1 MPTTS
6 HQINPNRNFHAL
18 NDTEAM
24 ISVAINQT
32 ETMNPQATD
41 GSWLERQT
49 AAIAPY
55 IPDWDISECWT
66 WPEWPQREAEFPDTT
81 GQDIGIDCIAVR
93 RSDQRYIAIQC
104 KSRQLDEYGAGAA
117 VNKGEL
123 DKFVAATSG
132 NLWAERWLVTNG
144 DVPIAGPAM
153 QMIHVTGKPV
163 KHVNIHADLIA
174 AKPPPA
180 DDQCP
185 HCLYPDDETQ
195 LQTRSCMQDKAVA
208 TAKSLLLRHEQNGS
222 GGIPKGQARG
232 KIILPCGTG
241 KTRIA
246 LRLVQELTP
255 AGDTS
260 IVLCPSIAL
269 VAQIRREF
277 LQHATRDI
285 RALAV
290 CSDETVGNPVSEDRQ
305 NLANDPTLDTSN
317 ASADIVKGQVTT
329 DAGEIAQWI
338 KDGRGKDRLNVIFG
352 TYQSSHR
359 IADALIASNTEAAV
373 MIADEAHR
381 TAGLR
386 RVNKDE
392 SNDKV
397 RDFTVCHDNQ
407 RFPAR
412 FRIYQTATPRVY
424 DTTNQPSH
432 RNPNWIVRNMDDE
445 NTFGVELYRREYRD
459 AVENGWLSDYRIIA
473 LGVNDPDTYQAANEL
488 VKLYGG
494 RGRNQLHTDHFLKG
508 MTLALVMAGATNSP
522 DAEEPAPV
530 QSCIGFMNT
539 VAKSKEMAK
548 QLQSDTVRRWLNR
561 WMAENRNGQQP
572 AEFRLEHLDA
582 SSNAL
587 KREDA
592 KRRLA
597 QASELHPHGILNVGI
612 FGEGT
617 DAPSLSAV
625 AFLEP
630 RKSPVDVIQAV
641 GRAMRTSPG
650 KEMGYIV
657 CPIVIPADAYAETWL
672 ATSSKEEGWEELGQI
687 LLALRAHDSR
697 IEDNLA
703 DLLKIYVPPVPEEET
718 TAIAIADDA
727 KKNIQYYAHVGDPR
741 EVPDIIEAVLD
752 GRQRPLDR
760 LKPMRWA
767 EQYAQPRL
775 PQPKPADP
783 NQGTLLPPPP
793 TPVMVTTAAV
803 TNAEPKAPA
812 VAPPEPSSL
821 VTGKRHA
828 DGSKELRRDS
838 PARQKRNSANG
849 ESLPPIDYQATK
861 KKAAGMINNSTGV
874 KVPNAEQRRKQQERR
889 RNPGD
894 KHAQLMLNMIGLD
907 DQNRNAITANLLSK
921 SGLTSNR
928 VDRDLNLLEYG
939 VGEAGRCLREDHL
952 KATLDAHFS
961 LDNLDSESRKK
972 QADGCTI
979 GALLMMNAAMLHQRI
994 AAGQWLTG
1002 ISDLS
1007 QLKNDENVVRN
1018 LSREWERIMRHD
1030 FHPVL
1035 EPALE
1040 AIYAVET
1047 TGKMDGL
1054 TQALHVIC
1062 AEAERIAHA
1071 YADMGADHAGPLFNK
1086 VMGNQASD
1094 GAYFTRPVAASIA
1107 ARLTLDV
1114 CGDMDWRDPEV
1125 WGEHKTVDLACGSGT
1140 LLAAMLTDMKRRAR
1154 EAGATDEE
1162 IAGLQRLA
1170 VEDTIKGLDINPV
1183 SLQLAAAQ
1191 LTAGNA
1197 EVRYQQMGLHQMSY
1211 GPQENKRVAAGTLEL
1226 LGQKAIV
1233 PRRNE
1238 LNIDDEAVNSAHLQ
1252 MSNTADAKTD
1262 KTVSEALGAKIV
1274 IMNPPFTSRNK
1285 MGEKF
1290 PKDIQQGLRKRVDWL
1305 EETATEADIS
1315 LKLMASRTTVRPLF
1329 VMLAA
1334 RIVNRD
1340 TGILTMINPTIALS
1354 APSGLSERQ
1363 ALAQEFHV
1371 HTILTCHQPKNVNLS
1386 QETGINESIVVMRRH
1401 RGDKPPTRFI
1411 NLDWM
1416 PRDEAEVDEL
1426 EYSLR
1431 QCEEGKIPNGWGA
1444 VSYWPAECI
1453 TAGDWSAAILRSQEL
1468 AYAAYE
1474 LDTSPR
1480 MLTIREHGGECET
1493 TRESLKKSNFVPAD
1507 TDDPGKFPIISSKGA
1522 DGQQSIQS
1530 TPDAYW
1536 TPNNADEEQRI
1547 LNSGT
1552 YPQADKLLQKAGYL
1566 LITSGQRTN
1575 TARLTAIADDKK
1587 YVGRGWLPINGLDAQ
1602 EAKAIAVFVNSTAGR
1617 LQLLRHAG
1625 RTLEFPQYNP
1635 EPLENIRIP
1644 NVKVDRI
1651 RGILAD
1657 CWEHTK
1663 GMTVPQYREGECEV
1677 RRLWDEAV
1685 ADAMGWDASEL
1696 TRLRLLLHQEPHVRG
1711 LGYGQYA
1718 G

>member
-1 MPTTS
+1 M
-6 HQINPNRNFHAL
+6 
-18 NDTEAM
+18 
-24 ISVAINQT
+24 
-32 ETMNPQATD
+32 
-41 GSWLERQT
+41 
-49 AAIAPY
+49 
-55 IPDWDISECWT
+55 
-66 WPEWPQREAEFPDTT
+66 
-81 GQDIGIDCIAVR
+81 
-93 RSDQRYIAIQC
+93 
-104 KSRQLDEYGAGAA
+104 
-117 VNKGEL
+117 
-123 DKFVAATSG
+123 
-132 NLWAERWLVTNG
+132 
-144 DVPIAGPAM
+144 
-153 QMIHVTGKPV
+153 
-163 KHVNIHADLIA
+163 
-174 AKPPPA
+174 
-180 DDQCP
+180 
-185 HCLYPDDETQ
+185 
-195 LQTRSCMQDKAVA
+195 
-208 TAKSLLLRHEQNGS
+208 
-222 GGIPKGQARG
+222 
-232 KIILPCGTG
+232 
-241 KTRIA
+241 
-246 LRLVQELTP
+246 
-255 AGDTS
+255 
-260 IVLCPSIAL
+260 
-269 VAQIRREF
+269 
-277 LQHATRDI
+277 
-285 RALAV
+285 
-290 CSDETVGNPVSEDRQ
+290 GNPVSEDRQ

-338 KDGRGKDRLNVIFG
+338 RDGHGNDRLNVIFG

-359 IADALIASNTEAAV
+359 IADALIAINTEAAV

-392 SNDKV
+392 ANDKV
-397 RDFTVCHDNQ
+397 RDFTVCHDNE
-407 RFPAR
+407 RFPAK

-424 DTTNQPSH
+424 DTTNQPSN

-539 VAKSKEMAK
+539 VAKSKEMAR

-657 CPIVIPADAYAETWL
+657 CPIVIPADADAETWL

-697 IEDNLA
+697 IEDSLA
-703 DLLKIYVPPVPEEET
+703 DLLKIYLPPAPEEET

-752 GRQRPLDR
+752 GRQKPLER

-783 NQGTLLPPPP
+783 NQLTLLPHTPPV
-793 TPVMVTTAAV
+793 TETTTAV
-803 TNAEPKAPA
+803 TDADPEAPV
-812 VAPPEPSSL
+812 VAPPEPSIL
-821 VTGKRHA
+821 VIGKRHA

-849 ESLPPIDYQATK
+849 EGLPPIDYQATK
-861 KKAAGMINNSTGV
+861 KKAAGMINNGTGV
-874 KVPNAEQRRKQQERR
+874 KMPNAEQRRKQQERR
-889 RNPGD
+889 RNTGD

-939 VGEAGRCLREDHL
+939 VGEASRCLREDHI
-952 KATLDAHFS
+952 KATLDAHFG

-1007 QLKNDENVVRN
+1007 QLKNDESVVRN

-1047 TGKMDGL
+1047 AGKLDGL

-1107 ARLTLDV
+1107 AHLTLDA
-1114 CGDMDWRDPEV
+1114 CGDVDWRDPEV
-1125 WGEHKTVDLACGSGT
+1125 WREHKTMDLACGSGT

-1162 IAGLQRLA
+1162 IAGLQRLT
-1170 VEDTIKGLDINPV
+1170 VEDTIKGMDINPV

-1191 LTAGNA
+1191 LTAGNT

-1211 GPQENKRVAAGTLEL
+1211 GPQENGRVTAGTLEL
-1226 LGQKAIV
+1226 LGQKAIL
-1233 PRRNE
+1233 PRPNE
-1238 LNIDDEAVNSAHLQ
+1238 LNIGDDAVNSAQLQ
-1252 MSNTADAKTD
+1252 MSTTADAKTD
-1262 KTVSEALGAKIV
+1262 KAVSEASGVKIV

-1290 PKDIQQGLRKRVDWL
+1290 PKEIQRKLRSRIDWL
-1305 EETATEADIS
+1305 EDKATNADEI
-1315 LKLMASRTTVRPLF
+1315 LKLMASRTTVGPLF
-1329 VMLAA
+1329 VMLGA
-1334 RIVNRD
+1334 RVANQG
-1340 TGILTMINPTIALS
+1340 TGIVTMINPTIALS

-1371 HTILTCHQPKNVNLS
+1371 HTILTCHETKNINLS
-1386 QETGINESIVVMRRH
+1386 QQTSINESIILLRRH
-1401 RGDKPPTRFI
+1401 QGPKPPTKFV
-1411 NLDWM
+1411 NLDHM
-1416 PRDEAEVDEL
+1416 PRVTDEANEL
-1426 EYSLR
+1426 EELHDCLQ
-1431 QCEEGKIPNGWGA
+1431 QCAQGLIPNGWGE
-1444 VSYWPAECI
+1444 VSYWPAERME
-1453 TAGDWSAAILRSQEL
+1453 TGDWSGAIWRSPEL
-1468 AYAAYE
+1468 AESAYRFSNDHSMQMLKTAGLSAQATGRLLRGSYERAAAG
-1474 LDTSPR
+1474 SFGR
-1480 MLTIREHGGECET
+1480 
-1493 TRESLKKSNFVPAD
+1493 
-1507 TDDPGKFPIISSKGA
+1507 FPILKSKGA
-1522 DGQQSIQS
+1522 DAQTRIQS
-1530 TPDAYW
+1530 QPDEHWA
-1536 TPNNADEEQRI
+1536 PKENAAQARVTDK
-1547 LNSGT
+1547 GT
-1552 YPQADKLLQKAGYL
+1552 HPATDSMMAKASHL
-1566 LITSGQRTN
+1566 LITAGQDNSTG
-1575 TARLTAIADDKK
+1575 RLTATADDAKF
-1587 YVGRGWLPINGLDAQ
+1587 VGNGWMPVEGPSSE
-1602 EAKAIAVFVNSTAGR
+1602 EAKAIAVFVNSTVGR
-1617 LQLLRHAG
+1617 LQLMRNPG
-1625 RTLEFPQYNP
+1625 RKIAFPTYSTTEADN
-1635 EPLENIRIP
+1635 LRIP
-1644 NVKVDRI
+1644 NVKDARI

-1657 CWEHTK
+1657 CWERTK
-1663 GMTVPQYREGECEV
+1663 VMIVPQYRDGECEV

-1718 G
+1718 ANEESE

>member
-1 MPTTS
+1 MTSPPHSQNPPT
-6 HQINPNRNFHAL
+6 H
-18 NDTEAM
+18 TEAV

-32 ETMNPQATD
+32 EMMNPQPTD

-66 WPEWPQREAEFPDTT
+66 WPEWPEREAEFPDAT

-93 RSDQRYIAIQC
+93 RSDERYIAIQC

-163 KHVNIHADLIA
+163 KHVNIHADLVA
-174 AKPPPA
+174 AKPPHA
-180 DDQCP
+180 DAQCP

-195 LQTRSCMQDKAVA
+195 QQTRSCMQNEAVA
-208 TAKSLLLRHEQNGS
+208 TAKSLLLRHEQNES

-277 LQHATRDI
+277 LQHATADI

-290 CSDETVGNPVSEDRQ
+290 CSDETVGNSVPEDRQ

-329 DAGEIAQWI
+329 DAGEIAHWI
-338 KDGRGKDRLNVIFG
+338 RDERGNDRLNVIFG

-397 RDFTVCHDNQ
+397 RDFTVCHDNE
-407 RFPAR
+407 RFRAK

-424 DTTNQPSH
+424 DTTNQPGN

-445 NTFGVELYRREYRD
+445 TTFGVELYRREYRD
-459 AVENGWLSDYRIIA
+459 AVDNGWLSDYRIIA
-473 LGVNDPDTYQAANEL
+473 LGVNDPDTYKAANEL

-522 DAEEPAPV
+522 DDEEQAPV

-539 VAKSKEMAK
+539 VAKSKEMAT
-548 QLQSDTVRRWLNR
+548 QLQSDTVRRWLTR

-597 QASELHPHGILNVGI
+597 QASERYPHGILNVGI

-657 CPIVIPADAYAETWL
+657 CPIVIPADADAETWL
-672 ATSSKEEGWEELGQI
+672 ATSSKEEGWQELGQI

-697 IEDNLA
+697 IEDRLA
-703 DLLKIYVPPVPEEET
+703 DLLKVYVPPAPTEET
-718 TAIAIADDA
+718 TAIAIADDR
-727 KKNIQYYAHVGDPR
+727 KKNIQYYVHVGDPK
-741 EVPDIIEAVLD
+741 EVPEIVEAVLD
-752 GRQRPLDR
+752 DQQRPLDR

-783 NQGTLLPPPP
+783 NQGTLLLPPPR
-793 TPVMVTTAAV
+793 PVTVTTVAI
-803 TNAEPKAPA
+803 TDSDPNAPA

-821 VTGKRHA
+821 VTGKRHV

-838 PARQKRNSANG
+838 PARQKRNSASSEG
-849 ESLPPIDYQATK
+849 LQPIDYQATK
-861 KKAAGMINNSTGV
+861 KKAAGMINNGTGV
-874 KVPNAEQRRKQQERR
+874 KMPNAEQRRKQQERR

-939 VGEAGRCLREDHL
+939 VGEASRCLREDHL
-952 KATLDAHFS
+952 KATLDAHFG

-1007 QLKNDENVVRN
+1007 QLKNDENIIRRVD
-1018 LSREWERIMRHD
+1018 REWGRIMRHD
-1030 FHPVL
+1030 FLPVL

-1040 AIYAVET
+1040 AIYATEN
-1047 TGKMDGL
+1047 TGKTAGL
-1054 TQALHVIC
+1054 THALHIVC
-1062 AEAERIAHA
+1062 AEAERIAYA

-1086 VMGNQASD
+1086 VMGNQTSD
-1094 GAYFTRPVAASIA
+1094 GAFFTRPAAASLA
-1107 ARLTLDV
+1107 ARLTLDL
-1114 CGDMDWRDPEV
+1114 CNDRDWRDPDV
-1125 WGEHKTVDLACGSGT
+1125 WREHKTVDIACGSGT
-1140 LLAAMLTDMKRRAR
+1140 MLAATITDMKRRAR
-1154 EAGATDEE
+1154 ESGASAEE
-1162 IAGLQRLA
+1162 TAALQKIA
-1170 VEDTIKGLDINPV
+1170 VEETIKGLDINPV

-1191 LTAGNA
+1191 LTAGNL
-1197 EVRYQQMGLHQMSY
+1197 EIRYQQMGLHHMPY
-1211 GPQENKRVAAGTLEL
+1211 GPQENGRMTAGTLEL
-1226 LGQKAIV
+1226 LAQRSII
-1233 PRRNE
+1233 PRSNE
-1238 LNIDDEAVNSAHLQ
+1238 LDIADDDLASRNVQITNDS
-1252 MSNTADAKTD
+1252 DAKTE
-1262 KTVSEALGAKIV
+1262 KAVSDIADTKIV
-1274 IMNPPFTSRNK
+1274 IMNPPFTSWNK

-1290 PKDIQQGLRKRVDWL
+1290 PKETQQALRQRTSTLEGMASGVD
-1305 EETATEADIS
+1305 EN
-1315 LKLMASRTTVRPLF
+1315 LKMIASRTTVRPLF
-1329 VMLAA
+1329 VMLSA
-1334 RIVNRD
+1334 RIANKD
-1340 TGILTMINPTIALS
+1340 TGIVTMINPTIALS
-1354 APSGLSERQ
+1354 APSGLNERL
-1363 ALAQEFHV
+1363 ALAREFHI
-1371 HTILTCHQPKNVNLS
+1371 HTVLTCHQPENINLA
-1386 QETGINESIVVMRRH
+1386 QQAGINTSMIIMQRH
-1401 RGDKPPTRFI
+1401 RGERPHTRFI
-1411 NLDWM
+1411 NLDRL
-1416 PRDEAEVDEL
+1416 PANESEVQEL
-1426 EYSLR
+1426 HRCITENGGNDLL
-1431 QCEEGKIPNGWGA
+1431 PDGWGE
-1444 VSYWPAECI
+1444 STMWPAERI
-1453 TAGDWSAAILRSQEL
+1453 ASGDWSAAIWRSPEL
-1468 AYAAYE
+1468 AEAAHRFSNDTNMPQLKAAGRSSQATGRLLRGSYE
-1474 LDTSPR
+1474 RASDDSPVSFPVVKSAGASAQR
-1480 MLTIREHGGECET
+1480 TIESHPDENWAPKNGKKDRSDAML
-1493 TRESLKKSNFVPAD
+1493 A
-1507 TDDPGKFPIISSKGA
+1507 
-1522 DGQQSIQS
+1522 
-1530 TPDAYW
+1530 
-1536 TPNNADEEQRI
+1536 
-1547 LNSGT
+1547 
-1552 YPQADKLLQKAGYL
+1552 KAGHL
-1566 LITSGQRTN
+1566 LITASQNSGS
-1575 TARLTAIADDKK
+1575 ARLASVAADEK
-1587 YVGRGWLPINGLDAQ
+1587 YVGNSWMPVAGLEPA
-1602 EAKAIAVFVNSTAGR
+1602 EAKALAVAINSTAGR
-1617 LQLLRHAG
+1617 LQLMNKAG
-1625 RTLEFPQYNP
+1625 ETLTYPTYSTTEADN
-1635 EPLENIRIP
+1635 LRIP
-1644 NVKVDRI
+1644 DVKDDRI
-1651 RGILAD
+1651 RGILAA
-1657 CWEHTK
+1657 CWERTK
-1663 GMTVPQYREGECEV
+1663 GMTVPQYRDGECEV

-1718 G
+1718 ANEESE

>member
-1 MPTTS
+1 MQPKSTQAIIADAIK
-6 HQINPNRNFHAL
+6 QI
-18 NDTEAM
+18 
-24 ISVAINQT
+24 

-41 GSWLERQT
+41 GSWLESLT
-49 AAIAPY
+49 ADVAPH
-55 IPDWDISECWT
+55 IPEWDISECWT
-66 WPEWPQREAEFPDTT
+66 WPEWPEREAEFPDAT
-81 GQDIGIDCIAVR
+81 GQDIGIDCVAVR
-93 RSDQRYIAIQC
+93 RSDDRYIAIQC
-104 KSRQLDEYGAGAA
+104 KSRQLDKYGAGAA

-132 NLWAERWLVTNG
+132 DLWAERWLVTNG

-163 KHVNIHADLIA
+163 KHVNIHADLVA
-174 AKPPPA
+174 AKPPP
-180 DDQCP
+180 DDAQCP
-185 HCLYPDDETQ
+185 HCRYPDDATRQ
-195 LQTRSCMQDKAVA
+195 QTRSCMQNEAVA
-208 TAKSLLLRHEQNGS
+208 TAKSLLLRHDQTES

-255 AGDTS
+255 AGETS

-317 ASADIVKGQVTT
+317 ASADTVKGQVTT
-329 DAGEIAQWI
+329 DAGEITQWI
-338 KDGRGKDRLNVIFG
+338 RDGHGNDRLNVIFG

-359 IADALIASNTEAAV
+359 IADALTNSNTEAAV
-373 MIADEAHR
+373 MVADEAHR

-392 SNDKV
+392 SNDRV
-397 RDFTVCHDNQ
+397 RDFTVCHDNE

-424 DTTNQPSH
+424 DTTNQPSN

-445 NTFGVELYRREYRD
+445 TTFGVELYRREYRD
-459 AVENGWLSDYRIIA
+459 AVDNGWLSDYRIIA
-473 LGVNDPDTYQAANEL
+473 LGVNDPDAYQAANEL

-494 RGRNQLHTDHFLKG
+494 KGRNQLHTDHFLKG

-522 DAEEPAPV
+522 DAAEPAPV

-539 VAKSKEMAK
+539 VAKSREMAK
-548 QLQSDTVRRWLNR
+548 QLQSDTVRRWLSR
-561 WMAENRNGQQP
+561 WMAENRDGQQP

-650 KEMGYIV
+650 KDMGYIV
-657 CPIVIPADAYAETWL
+657 CPIVIPADADAETWL

-697 IEDNLA
+697 IEDSLT
-703 DLLKIYVPPVPEEET
+703 DLLKIYIPPAPTEET
-718 TAIAIADDA
+718 TVIAIADEA
-727 KKNIQYYAHVGDPR
+727 KKNIQYYAHVGNPR
-741 EVPDIIEAVLD
+741 EVPDITERILD
-752 GRQRPLDR
+752 HQEKPTQRLH
-760 LKPMRWA
+760 PMSWA
-767 EQYAQPRL
+767 EKYAKPRA
-775 PQPKPADP
+775 PKPADP
-783 NQGTLLPPPP
+783 QQGLLLPPPA
-793 TPVMVTTAAV
+793 PVMGTDTAD
-803 TNAEPKAPA
+803 NAADPNAPA

-838 PARQKRNSANG
+838 PARQKRNSATG
-849 ESLPPIDYQATK
+849 EGLPPIDYQATK
-861 KKAAGMINNSTGV
+861 KKAAGMINNGTGV
-874 KVPNAEQRRKQQERR
+874 KMPNAEQRRKQQERR

-939 VGEAGRCLREDHL
+939 VGEASRCLREDHL
-952 KATLDAHFS
+952 KATLDAHFG

-1007 QLKNDENVVRN
+1007 RLKNDESVVRN

-1047 TGKMDGL
+1047 AGKLDGL

-1107 ARLTLDV
+1107 ARLTLDA
-1114 CGDMDWRDPEV
+1114 CGDVDWRDPEV
-1125 WGEHKTVDLACGSGT
+1125 WREHKTIDFACGSGT

-1170 VEDTIKGLDINPV
+1170 VEDTIKGMDINPV

-1191 LTAGNA
+1191 LTAGNT

-1211 GPQENKRVAAGTLEL
+1211 GPQENGRVAAGTLEL

-1233 PRRNE
+1233 PRPNE
-1238 LNIDDEAVNSAHLQ
+1238 LKIGDDSVKSAQLQ
-1252 MSNTADAKTD
+1252 MSTTADAKTD
-1262 KTVSEALGAKIV
+1262 KAVSEVSGSKIV
-1274 IMNPPFTSRNK
+1274 IINPPFTNRNK

-1290 PKDIQQGLRKRVDWL
+1290 PKETQQALRRSIDSL
-1305 EETATEADIS
+1305 EERATNADES

-1329 VMLAA
+1329 VMLGTRVADP
-1334 RIVNRD
+1334 D
-1340 TGILTMINPTIALS
+1340 TGIVTMVNPTVALT
-1354 APSGLSERQ
+1354 ATSGLNERK

-1371 HTILTCHQPKNVNLS
+1371 HTVLTCHQPGNINMS
-1386 QETGINESIVVMRRH
+1386 QSTGINESIIVMRRH
-1401 RGDKPPTRFI
+1401 DGPKPPTRFI
-1411 NLDWM
+1411 NLDRL
-1416 PRDEAEVDEL
+1416 PSNEDESSDMHRCLPECHAG
-1426 EYSLR
+1426 
-1431 QCEEGKIPNGWGA
+1431 QIPNGWGE
-1444 VSYWPAECI
+1444 VSYWPAERME
-1453 TAGDWSAAILRSQEL
+1453 AGDWSNAIWRSHQLAQASYHYANDNELRTIEQSNIATHQTGREL
-1468 AYAAYE
+1468 
-1474 LDTSPR
+1474 TNSH
-1480 MLTIREHGGECET
+1480 EHEVTG
-1493 TRESLKKSNFVPAD
+1493 TRESIPILS
-1507 TDDPGKFPIISSKGA
+1507 TSGK
-1522 DGQQSIQS
+1522 DGQDKIES
-1530 TPDAYW
+1530 TPDEYW
-1536 TPNNADEEQRI
+1536 APKVQQTQRAFRNQGERTETEKI
-1547 LNSGT
+1547 L
-1552 YPQADKLLQKAGYL
+1552 AKAGFML
-1566 LITSGQRTN
+1566 VTFRQDNSS
-1575 TARLTAIADDKK
+1575 ARLTAVAGDER
-1587 YVGRGWLPINGLDAQ
+1587 YVGNGWMPVTGLSVA
-1602 EAKAIAVFVNSTAGR
+1602 ESKATAVFSNSTVGRIQLMRNAGMKLAYPTYPPAAYR
-1617 LQLLRHAG
+1617 
-1625 RTLEFPQYNP
+1625 
-1635 EPLENIRIP
+1635 NIRIP
-1644 NVKVDRI
+1644 DIKDDRI
-1651 RGILAD
+1651 RGVLAD
-1657 CWEHTK
+1657 CWERTK
-1663 GMTVPQYREGECEV
+1663 DMTVPQYRDGECEV

-1685 ADAMGWDASEL
+1685 AEAMGWDAEEL

-1718 G
+1718 AEADE

>member
-1 MPTTS
+1 MKSTT
-6 HQINPNRNFHAL
+6 PDF
-18 NDTEAM
+18 
-24 ISVAINQT
+24 AINESIATVAEMSQ
-32 ETMNPQATD
+32 QATD
-41 GSWLERQT
+41 GKWLELET
-49 AAIAPY
+49 ADIATL
-55 IPDWDISECWT
+55 IPEWDISNCWT
-66 WPEWPQREAEFPDTT
+66 WPNWPERDAEFPDST
-81 GQDIGIDCIAVR
+81 GQDIGIDCVAAR
-93 RSDQRYIAIQC
+93 RSDGKYIAIQC
-104 KSRQLDEYGAGAA
+104 KSRHLDGYGAGAA

-132 NLWAERWLVTNG
+132 DLWAERWLVTNG

-153 QMIHVTGKPV
+153 QMIHITGKPV
-163 KHVNIHADLIA
+163 KHVNIHADLVA

-180 DDQCP
+180 DVQCP

-195 LQTRSCMQDKAVA
+195 RQTRSCMQDEAVA
-208 TAKSLLLRHEQNGS
+208 TAKSLLLRHEQSES

-255 AGDTS
+255 AGETS

-277 LQHATRDI
+277 LQHATADI

-329 DAGEIAQWI
+329 DADEIAQWI
-338 KDGRGKDRLNVIFG
+338 RDGRGNDRLNVIFG

-359 IADALIASNTEAAV
+359 IADALISSNTEAAV

-386 RVNKDE
+386 RVNKAE

-397 RDFTVCHDNQ
+397 RDFTVCHDNEQ
-407 RFPAR
+407 FPAKY
-412 FRIYQTATPRVY
+412 RIYQTATPRVY
-424 DTTNQPSH
+424 DTTNQPRSK
-432 RNPNWIVRNMDDE
+432 NPNWIVRNMDDE
-445 NTFGVELYRREYRD
+445 TTFGVELYRREYRD
-459 AVENGWLSDYRIIA
+459 AVDNGWLSDYRIIA
-473 LGVNDPDTYQAANEL
+473 LGVNDPDTYKAANDL
-488 VKLYGG
+488 VRLYGG
-494 RGRNQLHTDHFLKG
+494 KGRNQLHTDHFLKG

-539 VAKSKEMAK
+539 VAKSNEMAK
-548 QLQSDTVRRWLNR
+548 QLQSDTVRNWLTR
-561 WMAENRNGQQP
+561 WMQENRNGQQP
-572 AEFRLEHLDA
+572 ATYRLEHLDA
-582 SSNAL
+582 SSNSL

-597 QASELHPHGILNVGI
+597 QASLKQPHGILNVGI

-641 GRAMRTSPG
+641 GRAMRTAPG
-650 KEMGYIV
+650 KEMGYII
-657 CPIVIPADAYAETWL
+657 CPIVIPADHDAETWL
-672 ATSSKEEGWEELGQI
+672 ATSAKEDGWQELGQI

-697 IEDNLA
+697 IEDELST
-703 DLLKIYVPPVPEEET
+703 LLKVYAPTTPEVET
-718 TAIAIADDA
+718 TMIAIADDT
-727 KKNIQYYAHVGDPR
+727 KRNIQYYAHVGNSK
-741 EVPDIIEAVLD
+741 EVPDITERILSGAERPSERLHAASWIERHAV
-752 GRQRPLDR
+752 QR
-760 LKPMRWA
+760 KP
-767 EQYAQPRL
+767 E
-775 PQPKPADP
+775 PKPVDP
-783 NQGTLLPPPP
+783 NQGTLFPV
-793 TPVMVTTAAV
+793 TPAPEVNKADTAADQD
-803 TNAEPKAPA
+803 APA
-812 VAPPEPSSL
+812 IAPPEPSSL

-828 DGSKELRRDS
+828 DGSTELRHGSCVRKKS
-838 PARQKRNSANG
+838 TSATAD
-849 ESLPPIDYQATK
+849 SLPPIDYQATK
-861 KKAAGMINNSTGV
+861 KKATGMINNGDGT
-874 KVPNAEQRRKQQERR
+874 KVPNAEQRRKIAEQRREAEERR
-889 RNPGD
+889 RNAGD
-894 KHAQLMLNMIGLD
+894 KQAQLMLNMIGLD

-939 VGEAGRCLREDHL
+939 VSEASRCLREDSL
-952 KATLDAHFS
+952 KSMLDKHFG
-961 LDNLDSESRKK
+961 LDNLDPESRKK

-994 AAGQWLTG
+994 AAGHWLSG

-1040 AIYAVET
+1040 AIYVVET
-1047 TGKMDGL
+1047 TGKLDGL
-1054 TQALHVIC
+1054 TQALHVVC

-1114 CGDMDWRDPEV
+1114 CGDVDWRAPEA
-1125 WGEHKTVDLACGSGT
+1125 WREHKTVDLACGSGT

-1162 IAGLQRLA
+1162 VAGLQRLA
-1170 VEDTIKGLDINPV
+1170 VEEPIKGLDINPV
-1183 SLQLAAAQ
+1183 SLQLAASQ

-1197 EVRYQQMGLHQMSY
+1197 DIRYKQMGLQQLKY
-1211 GPQENKRVAAGTLEL
+1211 GPQSSGPVKAGTLEL
-1226 LGQKAIV
+1226 LGQKEII
-1233 PRRNE
+1233 PRPAE
-1238 LNIDDEAVNSAHLQ
+1238 LGIKDPELH
-1252 MSNTADAKTD
+1252 
-1262 KTVSEALGAKIV
+1262 SEAITMSGESAEMEDAVASVRGTKIC
-1274 IMNPPFTSRNK
+1274 IMNPPFSGRNK

-1290 PKDIQQGLRKRVDWL
+1290 PAEIKQALRKRVDWL
-1305 EETATEADIS
+1305 EQLAANADPS
-1315 LKLMASRTTVRPLF
+1315 LKAFASRTTVAPLF
-1329 VMLAA
+1329 VMLGA

-1340 TGILTMINPTIALS
+1340 TGILTMINPAIMLS
-1354 APSGLSERQ
+1354 GTEGAEERIGLAR
-1363 ALAQEFHV
+1363 EFHI
-1371 HTILTCHQPKNVNLS
+1371 HTVLTCHQPGNVNLS
-1386 QETGINESIVVMRRH
+1386 QETSINESIVVMRR
-1401 RGDKPPTRFI
+1401 RQSEKPATRFV
-1411 NLDWM
+1411 NLDRM
-1416 PRDEAEVDEL
+1416 PRNESEASEL
-1426 EYSLR
+1426 H
-1431 QCEEGKIPNGWGA
+1431 QCLSQCPEGEINKGWGQ
-1444 VSYWPAECI
+1444 VSYWPAERI
-1453 TAGDWSAAILRSQEL
+1453 ERGDWSAAVMRDHTL
-1468 AYAAYE
+1468 AKAAYQFAA
-1474 LDTSPR
+1474 SPE
-1480 MLTIREHGGECET
+1480 MLTIGEHGYNCWKT
-1493 TRESLKKSNFVPAD
+1493 SAISKTQFIPAEPND
-1507 TDDPGKFPIISSKGA
+1507 SGKFPIISSKGA
-1522 DGQQSIQS
+1522 DGQQTIQS
-1530 TPDAYW
+1530 TPDVYW
-1536 TPNNADEEQRI
+1536 TPTNADEEQRI
-1547 LNSGT
+1547 LNGGT
-1552 YPQADKLLQKAGYL
+1552 YPQADKLLQKSGYL
-1566 LITSGQRTN
+1566 LITSGQDTS
-1575 TARLTAIADDKK
+1575 TARLTAIASDEK
-1587 YVGRGWLPINGLDAQ
+1587 YVGRGWLPITGPNAQ
-1602 EAKAIAVFVNSTAGR
+1602 TAKAIAVFVNSTAGR
-1617 LQLLRHAG
+1617 LQLLRNAG
-1625 RTLEFPQYNP
+1625 RKLAFPQYNP
-1635 EPLENIRIP
+1635 APLENIRIP
-1644 NVKVDRI
+1644 DVKDDRT

-1657 CWEHTK
+1657 CWERTK
-1663 GMTVPQYREGECEV
+1663 DMVVPQFRDGECEV

-1696 TRLRLLLHQEPHVRG
+1696 EHLRLLLHQEPHVRG
-1711 LGYGQYA
+1711 LGYGQYSE
-1718 G
+1718 

>member
-1 MPTTS
+1 MTTPPHTHNRPTQPES
-6 HQINPNRNFHAL
+6 V
-18 NDTEAM
+18 

-32 ETMNPQATD
+32 EAMNHQSTD

-49 AAIAPY
+49 ADIATY
-55 IPDWDISECWT
+55 IPEWDISQCWT
-66 WPEWPQREAEFPDTT
+66 WPEWPHREQEFPDST

-104 KSRQLDEYGAGAA
+104 KSRQLDEHGAGAA
-117 VNKGEL
+117 INKGEL

-132 NLWAERWLVTNG
+132 DLWAERWLVTNG
-144 DVPIAGPAM
+144 DVPIARPAM

-163 KHVNIHADLIA
+163 KHVNIHADLIS
-174 AKPPPA
+174 AKTPPA
-180 DDQCP
+180 DAQCP

-195 LQTRSCMQDKAVA
+195 QQTRSCMQDEAVD
-208 TAKSLLLRHEQNGS
+208 TAKSLLLRHEQTES

-255 AGDTS
+255 AGETS

-277 LQHATRDI
+277 LQHATADI

-290 CSDETVGNPVSEDRQ
+290 CSDETVGNTVPEDRQ

-317 ASADIVKGQVTT
+317 ASADIIKGQVTT
-329 DAGEIAQWI
+329 DAGEISQWI
-338 KDGRGKDRLNVIFG
+338 RDERSNDRLNVIFG

-392 SNDKV
+392 SNNKV
-397 RDFTVCHDNQ
+397 RDFTVCHDNE
-407 RFPAR
+407 RFPTK

-424 DTTNQPSH
+424 DTTNQTSK

-445 NTFGVELYRREYRD
+445 TTFGVELYRREYRD
-459 AVENGWLSDYRIIA
+459 AVDNGWLSDYRIIA

-522 DAEEPAPV
+522 DAAEPAPV

-539 VAKSKEMAK
+539 VAKSKEMAR
-548 QLQSDTVRRWLNR
+548 QLQSDTVRRWLTR
-561 WMAENRNGQQP
+561 WMAENRIGQQP
-572 AEFRLEHLDA
+572 AAFRLEHLDA

-597 QASELHPHGILNVGI
+597 QASETYPHGILNVGI

-650 KEMGYIV
+650 KDMGYIV
-657 CPIVIPADAYAETWL
+657 CPIVIPADADAETWL

-697 IEDNLA
+697 IEDRLA
-703 DLLKIYVPPVPEEET
+703 DLLKIYIPPAPEEET
-718 TAIAIADDA
+718 TVIAIADDC
-727 KKNIQYYAHVGDPR
+727 KKNIQYYAHMGDPK

-752 GRQRPLDR
+752 GKQKPQER
-760 LKPMRWA
+760 LKPIRWA

-775 PQPKPADP
+775 PKPKPADP
-783 NQGTLLPPPP
+783 NQGTLMPTSPP
-793 TPVMVTTAAV
+793 PVMVTTIAITDADP
-803 TNAEPKAPA
+803 NAPA

-821 VTGKRHA
+821 VTGKKHA
-828 DGSKELRRDS
+828 DGSKEIRRDS
-838 PARQKRNSANG
+838 PARQKRNSANEEG
-849 ESLPPIDYQATK
+849 LPPIDYAATK
-861 KKAAGMINNSTGV
+861 KKAAGMINNGDGV
-874 KVPNAEQRRKQQERR
+874 KMPNAEQRRQQQERR

-939 VGEAGRCLREDHL
+939 VGEASRCLREDHL
-952 KATLDAHFS
+952 KATLDAHFG

-994 AAGQWLTG
+994 AAGQWLSG
-1002 ISDLS
+1002 ISNLS
-1007 QLKNDENVVRN
+1007 QMKNDENVVRN

-1047 TGKMDGL
+1047 AGKLNGL
-1054 TQALHVIC
+1054 TQALHVVC

-1094 GAYFTRPVAASIA
+1094 GAWFTRPTAASIA
-1107 ARLTLDV
+1107 ARLTLDAR
-1114 CGDMDWRDPEV
+1114 GNMDWRDPEI
-1125 WGEHKTVDLACGSGT
+1125 WRKHKTVDLACGSGT
-1140 LLAAMLTDMKRRAR
+1140 LLAAILTDMKRRAR

-1162 IAGLQRLA
+1162 IAGLQRTA
-1170 VEDTIKGLDINPV
+1170 VEDCIKGMDINPV
-1183 SLQLAAAQ
+1183 SLQLAASQ
-1191 LTAGNA
+1191 LTAGNT
-1197 EVRYQQMGLHQMSY
+1197 ETRYKQMGLHLMRY
-1211 GPQENKRVAAGTLEL
+1211 GPQKNGGTAEGTLDLLTQTSILPRTGEL
-1226 LGQKAIV
+1226 DLPDDNLHSQSVRVNDNDA
-1233 PRRNE
+1233 E
-1238 LNIDDEAVNSAHLQ
+1238 LEDASTAVLNA
-1252 MSNTADAKTD
+1252 
-1262 KTVSEALGAKIV
+1262 EIC
-1274 IMNPPFTSRNK
+1274 IMNPPFMDRK
-1285 MGEKF
+1285 RMGQKF
-1290 PKDIQQGLRKRVDWL
+1290 PPAAQIALRKRTDWL
-1305 EETATEADIS
+1305 DEL
-1315 LKLMASRTTVRPLF
+1315 LKRHNPTLGKAVQRTTVRPLF
-1329 VMLAA
+1329 VALATL
-1334 RIVNRD
+1334 ITSD
-1340 TGILTMINPTIALS
+1340 TGIITMVIPTVAMTS
-1354 APSGLSERQ
+1354 PSGKAEREI
-1363 ALAQEFHV
+1363 LGKMFHV
-1371 HTILTCHQPKNVNLS
+1371 HTVVTCHQPGNVNMVQRS
-1386 QETGINESIVVMRRH
+1386 SINESIVMLSRH
-1401 RGDKPPTRFI
+1401 GADIKPPTLFV
-1411 NLDWM
+1411 NLDKM
-1416 PRDEAEVDEL
+1416 PIVSKESGQSEIADLHA
-1426 EYSLR
+1426 SLR
-1431 QCEEGKIPNGWGA
+1431 ERQAGSLPNGWG
-1444 VSYWPAECI
+1444 VSHYWPAERI
-1453 TAGDWSAAILRSQEL
+1453 EDGDWSAATFRNPAL
-1468 AYAAYE
+1468 AEAAYE
-1474 LDTSPR
+1474 FSSSDE
-1480 MLTIREHGGECET
+1480 METIREQGGNCAAT
-1493 TRESLKKSNFVPAD
+1493 KQQMDKKHFVPAEP
-1507 TDDPGKFPIISSKGA
+1507 DDPGKFPIISSTGA
-1522 DGQQSIQS
+1522 GGQLTIHS

-1536 TPNNADEEQRI
+1536 TPTNTDEEQRI
-1547 LNSGT
+1547 LNGGT
-1552 YPQADKLLQKAGYL
+1552 YPQADRLLQKAGYV

-1644 NVKVDRI
+1644 NVKDDRI
-1651 RGILAD
+1651 RGVLSD
-1657 CWEHTK
+1657 CWKRTK
-1663 GMTVPQYREGECEV
+1663 DTVVPQYRDGECEV

-1685 ADAMGWDASEL
+1685 ANAMGWDASEL

-1711 LGYGQYA
+1711 LGYGQYT